1 MKHVLEVDLGN
12 RRELFNFSQLKPDK
26 IMASTQARNKNRN
39 RPTKSNSARNKRQS
53 DHRKRLV
60 ALGMDE
66 AIVASMNPKEVRDKL
81 KHPAK
86 VAKEC
91 AATES

>member
-1 MKHVLEVDLGN
+1 M
-12 RRELFNFSQLKPDK
+12 
-26 IMASTQARNKNRN
+26 
-39 RPTKSNSARNKRQS
+39 KRQK
-53 DHRKRLV
+53 DQRKRLI

-66 AIVASMNPKEVRDKL
+66 AAVDLLNPKEIRTKL

-91 AATES
+91 AAK

>member
-1 MKHVLEVDLGN
+1 
-12 RRELFNFSQLKPDK
+12 
-26 IMASTQARNKNRN
+26 MATTNQRNKNMT
-39 RPTKSNSARNKRQS
+39 RPTKSGGAR
-53 DHRKRLV
+53 RKRHNDQKKRLI

-66 AIVASMNPKEVRDKL
+66 AVVALMNQKDVRTKL

-91 AATES
+91 VATKA

>member
-1 MKHVLEVDLGN
+1 
-12 RRELFNFSQLKPDK
+12 
-26 IMASTQARNKNRN
+26 MATTAQRNKNRT
-39 RPTKSNSARNKRQS
+39 RPTKSGAARNRRQK
-53 DHRKRLV
+53 DQKNRLI

-66 AIVASMNPKEVRDKL
+66 AVVALMNPREIVTKL

-91 AATES
+91 AAKDA

>member
-1 MKHVLEVDLGN
+1 MATTLQRNLN
-12 RRELFNFSQLKPDK
+12 RS
-26 IMASTQARNKNRN
+26 
-39 RPTKSNSARNKRQS
+39 RPTKSGAARRKRQA
-53 DHRKRLV
+53 DHRKRLI

-66 AIVASMNPKEVRDKL
+66 AEVALMNPNDVRTML

-91 AATES
+91 AAKK